1 MCCYHQYQ
9 AEAKKAMSPNLRR
22 NGVPLEDFGGGHPDP
37 NLTYAHELVELQWS
51 DKATDFGA
59 ASDGDG
65 DRNMILGKAFFI
77 TPSDSVAIIA
87 ANAQEAI
94 PYFKT
99 GLKVHKRSSS
109 PSSSAQALSAFQDQA
124 SAMHAGLQP
133 VLACHKCLDWS
144 MPCPE
149 CMPSDPLSFMTS
161 VVLLQGVARSMP
173 TSEALDRVADK
184 EGLKCFEVPTGWK
197 FFGNL
202 MDAGTPL
209 CMQEM

>member
-1 MCCYHQYQ
+1 MLGRTKQAMCSIVH
-9 AEAKKAMSPNLRR
+9 R

-65 DRNMILGKAFFI
+65 DRNMILGNAFFI

-99 GLKVHKRSSS
+99 GLKVHKRCNTTLSDELDRFLSSRVRHLLGR
-109 PSSSAQALSAFQDQA
+109 PW
-124 SAMHAGLQP
+124 LQP
-133 VLACHKCLDWS
+133 ALACHKCLAWS

-149 CMPSDPLSFMTS
+149 CRPSILSSS
-161 VVLLQGVARSMP
+161 VSCCCLAAGCSKEYAHQRSTGQGGGEGGPQVL
-173 TSEALDRVADK
+173 
-184 EGLKCFEVPTGWK
+184 
-197 FFGNL
+197 
-202 MDAGTPL
+202 
-209 CMQEM
+209 

>member
-1 MCCYHQYQ
+1 MKRQGTRDCCCYHQCR
-9 AEAKKAMSPNLRR
+9 AEAENAISSIVHR

-109 PSSSAQALSAFQDQA
+109 TPSDELYVLPVFQKRA
-124 SAMHAGLQP
+124 STMHAMLQL
-133 VLACHKCLDWS
+133 VRACHECLAWS
-144 MPCPE
+144 MPYPE
-149 CMPSDPLSFMTS
+149 CMPSTLSS
-161 VVLLQGVARSMP
+161 SKSWVCLAAGCS
-173 TSEALDRVADK
+173 K
-184 EGLKCFEVPTGWK
+184 EH
-197 FFGNL
+197 
-202 MDAGTPL
+202 AH
-209 CMQEM
+209 Q

>member
-1 MCCYHQYQ
+1 MSCWKCS
-9 AEAKKAMSPNLRR
+9 EASRRPRSLLLPSMLGRRKKAMCAIVRR

-99 GLKVHKRSSS
+99 GLKVHKLSDST
-109 PSSSAQALSAFQDQA
+109 PSDVLRCFLCSMIRDLLC
-124 SAMHAGLQP
+124 MPCLQP
-133 VLACHKCLDWS
+133 ALACHKCLAWS
-144 MPCPE
+144 MPCTSA
-149 CMPSDPLSFMTS
+149 CRLYSPL
-161 VVLLQGVARSMP
+161 L
-173 TSEALDRVADK
+173 
-184 EGLKCFEVPTGWK
+184 
-197 FFGNL
+197 
-202 MDAGTPL
+202 
-209 CMQEM
+209 